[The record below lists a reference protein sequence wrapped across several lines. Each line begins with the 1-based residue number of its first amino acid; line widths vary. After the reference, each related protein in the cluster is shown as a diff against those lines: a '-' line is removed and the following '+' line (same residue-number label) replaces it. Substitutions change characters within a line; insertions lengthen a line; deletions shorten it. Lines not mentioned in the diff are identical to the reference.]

1 MRSLTVVKD
10 LHGDVKI
17 AQFGSV
23 WDGDDPKAF
32 QKACNFFREFVSQE
46 ENIKLLIKQTEKVKF
61 FTDEEYKIHCKQ
73 LFERNVKAT
82 HYEEKYLSEDIGV
95 YILSKVG
102 SFTKDTRL
110 VSDYK
115 YVKDVLFAPVIFEID
130 LSTGIASIKE
140 RSATVFSMQV
150 KEAEK
155 EAGKK
160 TEEPIA
166 KKRRGRPPRSEA
178 EKYHASLLKKQEKE
192 KAKSRQQKRQGKRIT
207 KKRVVK

>member
-10 LHGDVKI
+10 LQGDVKI
-17 AQFGSV
+17 AQYGSV
-23 WDGDDPKAF
+23 WDEDDPRAF

-46 ENIKLLIKQTEKVKF
+46 ENIKLLIKQIKKVRF
-61 FTDEEYKIHCKQ
+61 FTDEEYRIHCKQ

-95 YILSKVG
+95 YILSKVE

-115 YVKDVLFAPVIFEID
+115 YVKDVLFAPIVFEVD

-140 RSATVFSMQV
+140 RSAVVFSMQV

-155 EAGKK
+155 ETEKK
-160 TEEPIA
+160 SEEPAA
-166 KKRRGRPPRSEA
+166 KKRRGRPPKSEA

-192 KAKSRQQKRQGKRIT
+192 KAKNKQQKRQGKRIT
-207 KKRVVK
+207 RKRAMK